1 MVLCLIGIPERGAD
15 EWSCTTVLPL
25 AAGNPDCWTTSA
37 KGAGQGMKFGSGVEP
52 GPARAGHHQR
62 SPRLL
67 RPNRGNGREAGQG
80 CGNEP
85 GHFHAGNRTR
95 SNSRCFRPILGEVIV
110 SFRPCG
116 ERLRVHLPE
125 GYGATQERNIRRVA
139 EGSRKPGSRAEL
151 PATRHLHRDAQ
162 GTAPTGKAKPP
173 RCAGAFCSWVYRRR
187 VWIQL
192 ARSLIFTRSC
202 FRVSR
207 SRTVTVSTRLGSSPL
222 PTVSKST
229 VTQKG
234 VPTSSWRR

>member
-52 GPARAGHHQR
+52 GPARAGHRQR
-62 SPRLL
+62 SPKPL
-67 RPNRGNGREAGQG
+67 RPSRGKRREAGQG

-95 SNSRCFRPILGEVIV
+95 SNSRCFRPILGEVTV

-139 EGSRKPGSRAEL
+139 EGGRKPARRSACAVWR
-151 PATRHLHRDAQ
+151 TRQRE
-162 GTAPTGKAKPP
+162 TISVTRSSSSKTCP
-173 RCAGAFCSWVYRRR
+173 
-187 VWIQL
+187 
-192 ARSLIFTRSC
+192 ARSCTGTRTGSGEVRKSQPVQRVISGSC
-202 FRVSR
+202 L
-207 SRTVTVSTRLGSSPL
+207 RTCVM
-222 PTVSKST
+222 
-229 VTQKG
+229 
-234 VPTSSWRR
+234 RR